1 MKVKLIFK
9 SLLFLAVSNVTSAQ
23 DVCKIYYTHDAAGNR
38 VLRKQNCESMNETQP
53 GGQLGTFIPVLYR
66 NPTPGP
72 FSIDFNELLKH
83 AEIHIYAIG
92 GEYVGGTE
100 CMDCY
105 RVNYNLAGQVPGTYL
120 VVLNGIREDDPDVVE
135 EFTLIKR

>member
-9 SLLFLAVSNVTSAQ
+9 SLLFLAVSNATSAQ

-53 GGQLGTFIPVLYR
+53 GGQLGTLIPVLYP

-105 RVNYNLAGQVPGTYL
+105 RVNYSLAGQVPGTYL
-120 VVLNGIREDDPDVVE
+120 VVLNGIREDDQDVVE